1 MVEVMRNVSLC
12 CHTNYTK
19 WTKSFWRT
27 HKVTEKKTRS
37 FSHTDRKGEA
47 AAATPWEHVSAKCLL
62 SQWQDDFTLSSGL
75 MVSTLFLQS
84 QRCPLVHSARFF
96 STPRGPLFVPCC
108 THVATCLAYMPVESA
123 LYLLQPTS
131 VLYGMCLHIQTLYY
145 QCHVFLTQ

>member
-27 HKVTEKKTRS
+27 RKVTEKKTRS

-75 MVSTLFLQS
+75 MVSTLLLPIGTFCTVLFY
-84 QRCPLVHSARFF
+84 SARTTFC
-96 STPRGPLFVPCC
+96 SL
-108 THVATCLAYMPVESA
+108 
-123 LYLLQPTS
+123 LYS
-131 VLYGMCLHIQTLYY
+131 CGDVSCLHASRICIVSIAAHPCAVWY
-145 QCHVFLTQ
+145 VFTHTNIVLSVSRLLNTITQ